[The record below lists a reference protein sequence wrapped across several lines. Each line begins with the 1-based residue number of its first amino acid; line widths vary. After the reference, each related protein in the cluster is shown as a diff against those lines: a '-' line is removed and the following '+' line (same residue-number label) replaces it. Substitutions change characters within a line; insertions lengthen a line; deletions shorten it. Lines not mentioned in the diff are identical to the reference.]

1 MAMTCRPRLRAWV
14 ASMCLLAALQGHS
27 TPVEAASLSVS
38 VSDPAGKPV
47 EGAVVFLEA
56 TGRQPAPAFAQTTWV
71 MDQIDKR
78 FVPRVL
84 VVPVGASVRFPNSD
98 NIQHHVYSFADALR
112 FELPLYAGTPAEPVR
127 FPQAGVVTLGC
138 NIHDWMRGY
147 IVVVP
152 TALFALTGADGI
164 ARIETVPAGP
174 WRVMGW
180 HPDVAGQS
188 PASGPEVKAADAD
201 MTAAVT
207 LELKRKLQL
216 RRAPAA
222 RADRY

>member
-1 MAMTCRPRLRAWV
+1 MTARWRVSAW
-14 ASMCLLAALQGHS
+14 LAPLFVLAVLQGHCAD
-27 TPVEAASLSVS
+27 VGAASLSVS
-38 VSDPAGKPV
+38 VTDPAGKPV
-47 EGAVVFLEA
+47 EGAVVFLQPES
-56 TGRQPAPAFAQTTWV
+56 GQPAPAIAQTTLV

-84 VVPVGASVRFPNSD
+84 VVPVGALVTFPNSD
-98 NIQHHVYSFADALR
+98 HIRHHVYSFSDALR

-127 FPQAGVVTLGC
+127 FPQSGVVTLGC

-152 TALFALTGADGI
+152 TVLFALTGADGI
-164 ARIETVPAGP
+164 AGIEAVPAGP
-174 WRVMGW
+174 WRVMAW
-180 HPDVAGQS
+180 HPDAAAQI
-188 PASGPEVKAADAD
+188 PASGPQVAAAGAD
-201 MTAAVT
+201 MTAAVS

-222 RADRY
+222 RASDRY

>member
-1 MAMTCRPRLRAWV
+1 MTGLPPVRAWV
-14 ASMCLLAALQGHS
+14 ASLCILAVLQGQS
-27 TPVEAASLSVS
+27 TDVHAASLSVLA
-38 VSDPAGKPV
+38 SDPAGKPV

-56 TGRQPAPAFAQTTWV
+56 TGDQATPVLPQSKLV

-84 VVPVGASVRFPNSD
+84 VVPVGALVSFPNSD
-98 NIQHHVYSFADALR
+98 NIRHHVYSFSDALR

-147 IVVVP
+147 LVVVP

-164 ARIETVPAGP
+164 ARIEAVPAGP

-180 HPDVAGQS
+180 HPDVADQS
-188 PASGPEVKAADAD
+188 PAMGPELISADAA

-207 LELKRKLQL
+207 LELKRKLQI

-222 RADRY
+222 RAADRY

>member
-1 MAMTCRPRLRAWV
+1 MTDRVRVRAWV
-14 ASMCLLAALQGHS
+14 VSLFVLAALQGHP
-27 TPVEAASLSVS
+27 TDVCAASLSVS
-38 VSDPAGKPV
+38 VSDAAGKPV
-47 EGAVVFLEA
+47 EGAVVFLEPV
-56 TGRQPAPAFAQTTWV
+56 GGQPAPAVAQATSV
-71 MDQIDKR
+71 MDQIGKR

-84 VVPVGASVRFPNSD
+84 VVPVGALVSFPNSD
-98 NIQHHVYSFADALR
+98 NIRHHVYSFSDAKR

-152 TALFALTGADGI
+152 TALFALTGVEGI
-164 ARIETVPAGP
+164 ARIEVMPPGP

-188 PASGPEVKAADAD
+188 PASGPEVSAAGAA

-207 LELKRKLQL
+207 LDLKRKLQL

-222 RADRY
+222 RASDRY

>member
-1 MAMTCRPRLRAWV
+1 MTGLPPVRAWV
-14 ASMCLLAALQGHS
+14 ASLCVLAVLQGQS
-27 TPVEAASLSVS
+27 TDVHAASLSVLA
-38 VSDPAGKPV
+38 SDPAGKPV

-56 TGRQPAPAFAQTTWV
+56 TGDQAAPALPQSKLV

-84 VVPVGASVRFPNSD
+84 VVPVGALVSFPNSD
-98 NIQHHVYSFADALR
+98 NIRHHVYSFSDALR
-112 FELPLYAGTPAEPVR
+112 FELPLYAGTPAAPVR

-164 ARIETVPAGP
+164 ARIEAVPAGP

-180 HPDVAGQS
+180 HPDVADQS
-188 PASGPEVKAADAD
+188 PAMGPELTSADAA

-207 LELKRKLQL
+207 LELKRKLQI

-222 RADRY
+222 RAADRY

>member
-1 MAMTCRPRLRAWV
+1 MTGLPLVRAWV
-14 ASMCLLAALQGHS
+14 ASLCVLAVLQGQS
-27 TPVEAASLSVS
+27 TDVHAASLSVLA
-38 VSDPAGKPV
+38 SDPAGKPV

-56 TGRQPAPAFAQTTWV
+56 TGDQATPALPQSKLV

-84 VVPVGASVRFPNSD
+84 VVPVGALVSFPNSD
-98 NIQHHVYSFADALR
+98 NIRHHVYSFSDALR

-147 IVVVP
+147 LVVVP

-164 ARIETVPAGP
+164 ARIEAVPAGP

-180 HPDVAGQS
+180 HPDVADQS
-188 PASGPEVKAADAD
+188 PAMGPELTSADAA

-207 LELKRKLQL
+207 LELKRKLQI

-222 RADRY
+222 RAADRY

>member
-1 MAMTCRPRLRAWV
+1 MTGLPPVRAWV
-14 ASMCLLAALQGHS
+14 ASLCVLAVLQGQS
-27 TPVEAASLSVS
+27 TDVHAASLSVLA
-38 VSDPAGKPV
+38 SDPAGKPV

-56 TGRQPAPAFAQTTWV
+56 TGDQAAPALPQSKLV

-84 VVPVGASVRFPNSD
+84 VVPVGALVSFPNSD
-98 NIQHHVYSFADALR
+98 NIRHHVYSFSDALR
-112 FELPLYAGTPAEPVR
+112 FELPLYAGTPAAPVR
-127 FPQAGVVTLGC
+127 FHQAGVVTLGC

-147 IVVVP
+147 LVVVP

-164 ARIETVPAGP
+164 ARIEAVPAGP

-180 HPDVAGQS
+180 HPDVADQS
-188 PASGPEVKAADAD
+188 PAMGPELISADAA

-207 LELKRKLQL
+207 LELKRKLQI

-222 RADRY
+222 RAADRY

>member
-1 MAMTCRPRLRAWV
+1 MTGLPPVRAWV
-14 ASMCLLAALQGHS
+14 ASLCVLAVLQGQS
-27 TPVEAASLSVS
+27 TDVHAASLSVLA
-38 VSDPAGKPV
+38 SDPAGKPV

-56 TGRQPAPAFAQTTWV
+56 TGDQATPALPQSKLV

-84 VVPVGASVRFPNSD
+84 VVPVGALVSFPNSD
-98 NIQHHVYSFADALR
+98 NIRHHVYSFSDALR
-112 FELPLYAGTPAEPVR
+112 FELPLYAGTPAAPVR

-147 IVVVP
+147 LVVVP

-164 ARIETVPAGP
+164 ARIEAVPAGP

-180 HPDVAGQS
+180 HPDVADQS
-188 PASGPEVKAADAD
+188 PAMGPELTSADAA

-207 LELKRKLQL
+207 LELKRKLQI

-222 RADRY
+222 RAADRY

>member
-1 MAMTCRPRLRAWV
+1 MTGLPPVRAWV
-14 ASMCLLAALQGHS
+14 ASLCVLAVLQGQS
-27 TPVEAASLSVS
+27 TDVHAASLSVLA
-38 VSDPAGKPV
+38 SDPAGKPV

-56 TGRQPAPAFAQTTWV
+56 TGDQATPALPQSKLV

-84 VVPVGASVRFPNSD
+84 VVPVGALVSFPNSD
-98 NIQHHVYSFADALR
+98 NIRHHVYSFSDALR

-147 IVVVP
+147 LVVVP

-164 ARIETVPAGP
+164 ARIEAVPAGP

-180 HPDVAGQS
+180 HPDVADQS
-188 PASGPEVKAADAD
+188 PAMGPELISADAA

-207 LELKRKLQL
+207 LELKRKLQI

-222 RADRY
+222 RAADRY